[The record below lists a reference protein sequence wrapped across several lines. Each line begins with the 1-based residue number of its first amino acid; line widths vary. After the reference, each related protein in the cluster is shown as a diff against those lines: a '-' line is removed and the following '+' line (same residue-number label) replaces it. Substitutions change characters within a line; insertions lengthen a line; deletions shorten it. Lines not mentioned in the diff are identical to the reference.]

1 MIKLRIL
8 KWVDYFGLS
17 KKTQCNQKVFKME
30 RGRQES
36 EREENVT
43 TKAEFEVTCKQNL
56 RNLSPYTLKNVMD
69 PLPSTK
75 LPGGAAYF
83 RLLSSRTIIV

>member
-1 MIKLRIL
+1 MDCPRRPNVIKRSL
-8 KWVDYFGLS
+8 KWKEGGKRLRV
-17 KKTQCNQKVFKME
+17 
-30 RGRQES
+30 
-36 EREENVT
+36 REENVT